1 MANVFYTKKAK
12 SQMRMRRRKQTK
24 TVEGDGDGVGSSG
37 GDGDIHN
44 SNHAPTHAATDGKSK
59 NIQNRK
65 RPAEYISNDRQQIP
79 VIDVR
84 SSADANKKTKPSPI
98 KAATIVSIPANL
110 TPKEAKKFRK
120 DARRRARLEGQS
132 EDAIKFIVEGE
143 KEKSSSDNPSIE
155 GVERSGEKKGNTPQ
169 HDNNTNIKPKQSF
182 PRINDLLSQHA
193 AHQKLAEKLSKQKS
207 INDSLPTIEKQ
218 KYIAID
224 CEMVGIG
231 IDGKK
236 SALARV
242 SAVDYEGNVLLDT
255 HVRVPE
261 RVTDFRTFVSGVR
274 PKDIASTNMNAV
286 DHASVRTTVGQLL
299 HNKILVGHAL
309 TNDLSALM
317 LSHPRKDMR
326 DTARYK
332 PFMRPSGRSGGKLRP
347 RKLRDLV
354 HEQLGTT
361 IQEAGKA
368 HDSVDDARASMELFK
383 VVRVK
388 WEKELS
394 SSSTGLGGKKK
405 TGGAYVGS
413 GGAGKR
419 VG

>member
-12 SQMRMRRRKQTK
+12 SQMRMRRRKQAK
-24 TVEGDGDGVGSSG
+24 AGDGDEIVSSS
-37 GDGDIHN
+37 D
-44 SNHAPTHAATDGKSK
+44 HAPTSTSAANDSSRKSM
-59 NIQNRK
+59 QFNRK
-65 RPAEYISNDRQQIP
+65 RPADQISHGNQQ
-79 VIDVR
+79 DLLNGEQ
-84 SSADANKKTKPSPI
+84 SSSGANKKTKQPPI
-98 KAATIVSIPANL
+98 TTTTTIVIPANL
-110 TPKEAKKFRK
+110 TAKEAKKYRK
-120 DARRRARLEGQS
+120 DARRKARMKGQS
-132 EDAIKFIVEGE
+132 EDTINFVLEGQ
-143 KEKSSSDNPSIE
+143 KEAVPSEPSNDREGRGTRKDDTNHDGINPNRDN
-155 GVERSGEKKGNTPQ
+155 KT
-169 HDNNTNIKPKQSF
+169 TAKPKQSF

-193 AHQKLAEKLSKQKS
+193 AHQKLVDKLSKQKS
-207 INDSLPTIEKQ
+207 INDSLPTNEKQ

-242 SAVDYEGNVLLDT
+242 SAVDYEGNILLDT

-261 RVTDFRTFVSGVR
+261 RVTDFRTHVSGVR
-274 PKDIASTNMNAV
+274 PKDIAPMNTNAV
-286 DHASVRTTVGQLL
+286 DHESARTTVGKLL

-354 HEQLGTT
+354 YEQLGTK
-361 IQEAGKA
+361 IQEEGKA

-383 VVRVK
+383 VVRAK

-394 SSSTGLGGKKK
+394 ASLGGKKRK
-405 TGGAYVGS
+405 KVGG
-413 GGAGKR
+413 
-419 VG
+419 

>member
-1 MANVFYTKKAK
+1 
-12 SQMRMRRRKQTK
+12 MRMRRRNQAKA
-24 TVEGDGDGVGSSG
+24 GDGDEMKNS
-37 GDGDIHN
+37 GDGDPTSSTSINN
-44 SNHAPTHAATDGKSK
+44 SNNRKGML
-59 NIQNRK
+59 NNRK
-65 RPAEYISNDRQQIP
+65 RSADQISQYSQHEKPKDDNQ
-79 VIDVR
+79 
-84 SSADANKKTKPSPI
+84 SSSSDANKKAKQKQTP
-98 KAATIVSIPANL
+98 TILLSIPANL

-120 DARRRARLEGQS
+120 DARRKARMEGQS
-132 EDAIKFIVEGE
+132 EDSIKFI
-143 KEKSSSDNPSIE
+143 IE
-155 GVERSGEKKGNTPQ
+155 GQKEESTSTPSSEGGGSK
-169 HDNNTNIKPKQSF
+169 DSNTNAKPKQSF

-193 AHQKLAEKLSKQKS
+193 AHQKLIEKLAKQKS
-207 INDSLPTIEKQ
+207 INDSIPTVEKQ

-231 IDGKK
+231 IEGKK

-242 SAVDYEGNVLLDT
+242 SAVDYDGNILLDT

-261 RVTDFRTFVSGVR
+261 RVTDFRTHVSGVR
-274 PKDIASTNMNAV
+274 PKDIALTNTNAV
-286 DHASVRTTVGQLL
+286 DHATIRTTVGQLL

-309 TNDLSALM
+309 TNDLSVLM

-354 HEQLGTT
+354 HEQLGTK
-361 IQEAGKA
+361 IQEVGKA

-383 VVRVK
+383 VVRAK

-394 SSSTGLGGKKK
+394 SSSS
-405 TGGAYVGS
+405 S
-413 GGAGKR
+413 GGGGSRNKK
-419 VG
+419 

>member
-12 SQMRMRRRKQTK
+12 SQMRKRRRKQAK
-24 TVEGDGDGVGSSG
+24 EGDNDNELKSSVNG
-37 GDGDIHN
+37 GNRTSD
-44 SNHAPTHAATDGKSK
+44 HAPTLFVADDNRNRLHV
-59 NIQNRK
+59 NRK
-65 RPAEYISNDRQQIP
+65 RPADQIISHDQQQIP
-79 VIDVR
+79 SDV
-84 SSADANKKTKPSPI
+84 DKKAKLKQPPI
-98 KAATIVSIPANL
+98 TTTTVVYIPTNL

-120 DARRRARLEGQS
+120 DTRRKARMEGQS
-132 EDAIKFIVEGE
+132 EDAIKFI
-143 KEKSSSDNPSIE
+143 IE
-155 GVERSGEKKGNTPQ
+155 GQTSSEGSGSKDDKQSNGNNPNQDT
-169 HDNNTNIKPKQSF
+169 NKNTKPKQSF

-193 AHQKLAEKLSKQKS
+193 AHQKLVDKLSKQKS
-207 INDSLPTIEKQ
+207 INDSIPTIEKQ

-242 SAVDYEGNVLLDT
+242 SAVDYDGNILLDT

-261 RVTDFRTFVSGVR
+261 RVTDFRTHVSGVR
-274 PKDIASTNMNAV
+274 PKDIASTNAKAV
-286 DHASVRTTVGQLL
+286 DHATIRSTVGLLL

-309 TNDLSALM
+309 TNDLSVLM

-354 HEQLGTT
+354 HEQLGTK
-361 IQEAGKA
+361 IQEVGKA

-388 WEKELS
+388 WEKELNS
-394 SSSTGLGGKKK
+394 IGLGVKKK
-405 TGGAYVGS
+405 MGGG
-413 GGAGKR
+413 GKR
-419 VG
+419 VE

>member
-1 MANVFYTKKAK
+1 
-12 SQMRMRRRKQTK
+12 
-24 TVEGDGDGVGSSG
+24 
-37 GDGDIHN
+37 
-44 SNHAPTHAATDGKSK
+44 
-59 NIQNRK
+59 
-65 RPAEYISNDRQQIP
+65 
-79 VIDVR
+79 
-84 SSADANKKTKPSPI
+84 
-98 KAATIVSIPANL
+98 
-110 TPKEAKKFRK
+110 
-120 DARRRARLEGQS
+120 
-132 EDAIKFIVEGE
+132 
-143 KEKSSSDNPSIE
+143 
-155 GVERSGEKKGNTPQ
+155 
-169 HDNNTNIKPKQSF
+169 
-182 PRINDLLSQHA
+182 
-193 AHQKLAEKLSKQKS
+193 
-207 INDSLPTIEKQ
+207 
-218 KYIAID
+218 
-224 CEMVGIG
+224 VGIG

-274 PKDIASTNMNAV
+274 PKDIASTNMNAL
-286 DHASVRTTVGQLL
+286 DHSSVRTTVGQLL

-394 SSSTGLGGKKK
+394 SSGGLGGKKK
-405 TGGAYVGS
+405 IGGIVGS
-413 GGAGKR
+413 SGAGKR

>member
-1 MANVFYTKKAK
+1 
-12 SQMRMRRRKQTK
+12 MRKRRRKQAK
-24 TVEGDGDGVGSSG
+24 EGDNDNELKSSVNG
-37 GDGDIHN
+37 GNRTSD
-44 SNHAPTHAATDGKSK
+44 HAPTLFVADDNRNRLHV
-59 NIQNRK
+59 NRK
-65 RPAEYISNDRQQIP
+65 RPADQIISHDQQQIP
-79 VIDVR
+79 SDV
-84 SSADANKKTKPSPI
+84 DKKAKLKQPPITTATTVVYIPTK
-98 KAATIVSIPANL
+98 L

-120 DARRRARLEGQS
+120 DTRRKARMEGQS
-132 EDAIKFIVEGE
+132 EDAIKFI
-143 KEKSSSDNPSIE
+143 IE
-155 GVERSGEKKGNTPQ
+155 GQTSSEGSGSKDDKQSNGNNPNQDT
-169 HDNNTNIKPKQSF
+169 NKNTKPKQSF

-193 AHQKLAEKLSKQKS
+193 AHQKLVDKLSKQKS
-207 INDSLPTIEKQ
+207 INDSIPTIEKQ

-242 SAVDYEGNVLLDT
+242 SAVDYDGNILLDT

-261 RVTDFRTFVSGVR
+261 RVTDFRTHISGVR
-274 PKDIASTNMNAV
+274 PKDIASTNAKAV
-286 DHASVRTTVGQLL
+286 DHATIRTTVGQLL
-299 HNKILVGHAL
+299 HDKILVGHAL
-309 TNDLSALM
+309 TNDLSVLM

-354 HEQLGTT
+354 HEQLGTK
-361 IQEAGKA
+361 IQEVGKA

-388 WEKELS
+388 WEKELKS
-394 SSSTGLGGKKK
+394 IGLGGKKK
-405 TGGAYVGS
+405 MGGG
-413 GGAGKR
+413 GKR
-419 VG
+419 VE

>member
-1 MANVFYTKKAK
+1 
-12 SQMRMRRRKQTK
+12 MRKRRRKQAK
-24 TVEGDGDGVGSSG
+24 EGDNDNELKSSVNG
-37 GDGDIHN
+37 GNRTSD
-44 SNHAPTHAATDGKSK
+44 HAPTLFVADDNRNRLHV
-59 NIQNRK
+59 NRK
-65 RPAEYISNDRQQIP
+65 RPADQIISHDQQQIP
-79 VIDVR
+79 SDV
-84 SSADANKKTKPSPI
+84 DKKAKLKQPPT
-98 KAATIVSIPANL
+98 TTTTVVYIPTNL

-120 DARRRARLEGQS
+120 DTRRKARMEGQS
-132 EDAIKFIVEGE
+132 EDAIKFI
-143 KEKSSSDNPSIE
+143 IE
-155 GVERSGEKKGNTPQ
+155 GQTSSEGSGSKDDKQSNGNNPNQDT
-169 HDNNTNIKPKQSF
+169 NKNTKPKQSF

-193 AHQKLAEKLSKQKS
+193 AHQKLVDKLSKQKS
-207 INDSLPTIEKQ
+207 INDSIPTIEKQ

-242 SAVDYEGNVLLDT
+242 SAVDYDGNILLDT

-261 RVTDFRTFVSGVR
+261 RVTDFRTHVSGVR
-274 PKDIASTNMNAV
+274 PKDIASTNAKAV
-286 DHASVRTTVGQLL
+286 DHATIRSTVGLLL

-309 TNDLSALM
+309 TNDLSVLM

-354 HEQLGTT
+354 HEQLGTK
-361 IQEAGKA
+361 IQEVGKA

-388 WEKELS
+388 WEKELNS
-394 SSSTGLGGKKK
+394 IGLGVKKK
-405 TGGAYVGS
+405 MGGG
-413 GGAGKR
+413 GKR
-419 VG
+419 VE

>member
-1 MANVFYTKKAK
+1 MSNIFYSKKIK
-12 SQMRMRRRKQTK
+12 SKMRMRRRKQSK
-24 TVEGDGDGVGSSG
+24 VGDGDDVSSVG
-37 GDGDIHN
+37 GDKLEHATSTFTADSN
-44 SNHAPTHAATDGKSK
+44 SNSDSKSMHV
-59 NIQNRK
+59 NRK
-65 RPAEYISNDRQQIP
+65 RPADQISNDKLHTSIGNG
-79 VIDVR
+79 R
-84 SSADANKKTKPSPI
+84 SSFDANKKIMKQQPI
-98 KAATIVSIPANL
+98 TTTISIPANL

-120 DARRRARLEGQS
+120 DARRKARVERQS
-132 EDAIKFIVEGE
+132 EDTIKFIVAGQNDEAASE
-143 KEKSSSDNPSIE
+143 D
-155 GVERSGEKKGNTPQ
+155 KKGTKE
-169 HDNNTNIKPKQSF
+169 DKTTKPKHSF

-193 AHQKLAEKLSKQKS
+193 AHQKIAEKLSKQKS
-207 INDSLPTIEKQ
+207 INESLPTIEKQ

-242 SAVDYEGNVLLDT
+242 SVVDYEGKLLLDT

-261 RVTDFRTFVSGVR
+261 RVTDFRTHVSGVR
-274 PKDIASTNMNAV
+274 PKDIAPTSANAV
-286 DHASVRTTVGQLL
+286 DHASVRSTVGNLL

-309 TNDLSALM
+309 SNDLSALM

-354 HEQLGTT
+354 HEQLGMK
-361 IQEAGKA
+361 IQEEGKA

-388 WEKELS
+388 WEKELLS
-394 SSSTGLGGKKK
+394 LGAKKK
-405 TGGAYVGS
+405 GGGGGGGGVGS
-413 GGAGKR
+413 SRGIK
-419 VG
+419 

>member
-12 SQMRMRRRKQTK
+12 SQMRMRRRKQAK
-24 TVEGDGDGVGSSG
+24 AGDGDEIASIS
-37 GDGDIHN
+37 D
-44 SNHAPTHAATDGKSK
+44 HAPTSTPVAADRSRKSLHV
-59 NIQNRK
+59 NRK
-65 RPAEYISNDRQQIP
+65 RPADQISHTSQQNP
-79 VIDVR
+79 LSGEP
-84 SSADANKKTKPSPI
+84 SSSGANKMMKQPPMTTST
-98 KAATIVSIPANL
+98 TIVIPANL

-120 DARRRARLEGQS
+120 DARRKARMEGQPEDKVKFKIEGQKEVLSS
-132 EDAIKFIVEGE
+132 EP
-143 KEKSSSDNPSIE
+143 SSDGGRGTRNDDTNNDGNINP
-155 GVERSGEKKGNTPQ
+155 KQ
-169 HDNNTNIKPKQSF
+169 DNKSTAKPKQSF

-193 AHQKLAEKLSKQKS
+193 AHQKLVDKLSKQKS
-207 INDSLPTIEKQ
+207 INDSLPTNEKQ

-242 SAVDYEGNVLLDT
+242 SAVDYEGNILLDT

-261 RVTDFRTFVSGVR
+261 RVTDFRTHVSGVR
-274 PKDIASTNMNAV
+274 PKDIAPTNRNAV
-286 DHASVRTTVGQLL
+286 DHESARTTVGQLL

-354 HEQLGTT
+354 YEQLGTK
-361 IQEAGKA
+361 IQEEGKA

-383 VVRVK
+383 VVRAK

-394 SSSTGLGGKKK
+394 ASLGGKKRK
-405 TGGAYVGS
+405 KVGG
-413 GGAGKR
+413 
-419 VG
+419 